1 MEIDWENYGRNRQ
14 GRVSQQ
20 SATYHNRT
28 QTYVEGNTV
37 RKASAVPQRRERMEP
52 KREKRRYPQRRP
64 VHMPGIS
71 AKGFV
76 FLSAMA
82 MTVMAIGFSY
92 VSTQDQVK
100 KQKEQVIALQSE
112 TIALKEDNAEAYQK
126 IEDSVDLSKIYKRAT
141 KKLKMVQ
148 AETNQMYTYSN
159 KKSDM
164 VKQYADIP
172 GAGK

>member
-20 SATYHNRT
+20 SATYRDRT

-37 RKASAVPQRRERMEP
+37 RKASAVPQRRERIEP
-52 KREKRRYPQRRP
+52 GKETRRYPQRQP
-64 VHMPGIS
+64 VRMPGIS
-71 AKGFV
+71 AKGFL
-76 FLSAMA
+76 FLTAMA
-82 MTVMAIGFSY
+82 VTIMATGFSY
-92 VSTQDQVK
+92 LSTQSQVK
-100 KQKEQVIALQSE
+100 KQKAQVIALQSE

-126 IEDSVDLSKIYKRAT
+126 IEDGVDLSKIYKRAT

-172 GAGK
+172 SAEK